1 MTRIGKLLVVVTV
14 LAGAL
19 PAHGGSRGG
28 ATQALVVCTSQK
40 NEQTAKVRVDRCRAN
55 ETPVPLDAQTLQGFT
70 PQQLMSGR
78 VVPPGSGV
86 DGLSLVDAI
95 GQLVGYVIMTPSGS
109 RVVRP
114 AGTGLVALSIQH
126 AVGGG
131 SEVYPVMERG
141 LRYFYRSADC
151 SDEPLLANGQGFD
164 DVIREGHVLVGQPGS
179 VVYAGDFGSSQAIG
193 LTGVQSY
200 SVPVDDETGT
210 CTHDQGDPVSVP
222 IGGGRCCVSL
232 SPYTD
237 LKSVGPVV
245 TEDLPTFVQPFH
257 FAGF

>member
-1 MTRIGKLLVVVTV
+1 LVVVTV

-28 ATQALVVCTSQK
+28 ATQALVVCASQK
-40 NEQTAKVRVDRCRAN
+40 NEQAAKVRVDRCRAN

-86 DGLSLVDAI
+86 DGFSLVDAI

-126 AVGGG
+126 AFGGG
-131 SEVYPVMERG
+131 PEVYPVTELG

-151 SDEPLLANGQGFD
+151 SDEALLLNDQGFD
-164 DVIREGHVLVGQPGS
+164 GVIREGHVLVGQPGS
-179 VVYAGDFGSSQAIG
+179 VVYPGDFPGSSRSIG
-193 LTGVQSY
+193 LVGVQSY
-200 SVPVDDETGT
+200 SLPVDDETGH
-210 CTHDQGDPVSVP
+210 CNHDQGDPVSVP

-245 TEDLPTFVQPFH
+245 TEELPTFVQPFH